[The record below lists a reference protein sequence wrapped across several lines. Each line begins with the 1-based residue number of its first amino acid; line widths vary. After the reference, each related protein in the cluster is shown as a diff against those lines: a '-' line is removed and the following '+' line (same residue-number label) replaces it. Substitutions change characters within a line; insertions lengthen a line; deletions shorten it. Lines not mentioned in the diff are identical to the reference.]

1 MRPSFRNEQKVNT
14 GLVQMYLLQVNGKQ
28 SEQHITFKRITG
40 LKDSIIEKILSI
52 FVHSGLNLVCWVL
65 ANIA

>member
-1 MRPSFRNEQKVNT
+1 
-14 GLVQMYLLQVNGKQ
+14 MYLLQVNGKQ

-52 FVHSGLNLVCWVL
+52 FVHSGLNIVCWVI